1 MASNERS
8 AKGFVKPISGNDRA
22 VGGVAAS
29 DRSPTVPARTPT
41 ADDATNYS
49 WAKPAP
55 VPDFSDFSGDA
66 EHVVHRVEA
75 GRLADEE

>member
-22 VGGVAAS
+22 LGGVAAS

-55 VPDFSDFSGDA
+55 VPDFSSPISQAMPSTSFI
-66 EHVVHRVEA
+66 E
-75 GRLADEE
+75 